1 MVYLKTFL
9 LVSHVDRI
17 KMAIIIKK
25 DVELEVVTIII
36 IIFFDFIISK

>member
-1 MVYLKTFL
+1 MVYLETFL

>member
-1 MVYLKTFL
+1 MVYLETFL
-9 LVSHVDRI
+9 LVSNVDRI